1 MGCEIRFAHDARAS
15 TWRGDRRRLS
25 ESHVDRNTVEI
36 IKVLLSL
43 LHTDPAPQGRGSIF
57 FFFHEIASAQN
68 GMGQS
73 RAKTPETRFG
83 RPWQMTS
90 RKTAPHAITHDG
102 TAVTY
107 DMTSPA
113 RRRHEIRDN
122 EEYRLRLRRG
132 IIACAEIRRRLSGEK
147 NKCKNKRTH
156 ALAYPRGVREAS
168 TRTRRVSKPGEG
180 TRHTFLRVSFPD
192 EAP

>member
-1 MGCEIRFAHDARAS
+1 MECEIRFAHDARAS
-15 TWRGDRRRLS
+15 AQRGDRRRLS

-43 LHTDPAPQGRGSIF
+43 LRTDPAPTRAGFNF
-57 FFFHEIASAQN
+57 FNEIASAQN

-73 RAKTPETRFG
+73 HAKTSETRFG
-83 RPWQMTS
+83 HPWQMTS
-90 RKTAPHAITHDG
+90 RKTAPHAIPHDG

-107 DMTSPA
+107 DMASPT
-113 RRRHEIRDN
+113 RRRHEIRGN
-122 EEYRLRLRRG
+122 EEHRLRLRRG
-132 IIACAEIRRRLSGEK
+132 IIANAEIRRRLSGEK
-147 NKCKNKRTH
+147 YKYENKGTH
-156 ALAYPRGVREAS
+156 ALAYPRDVREAS
-168 TRTRRVSKPGEG
+168 PRTRRVSKPGEC